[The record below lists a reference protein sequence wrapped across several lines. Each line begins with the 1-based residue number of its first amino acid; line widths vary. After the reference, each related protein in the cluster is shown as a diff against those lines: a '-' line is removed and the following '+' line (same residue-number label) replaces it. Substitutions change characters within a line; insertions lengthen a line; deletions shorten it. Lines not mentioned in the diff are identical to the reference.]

1 MFIALLLFFFILS
14 LGQLCRQ
21 ASNRV
26 LAWDLSVKLYGPE
39 MDCIGCGINGN
50 LSGAISQGETVAE

>member
-1 MFIALLLFFFILS
+1 MLS
-14 LGQLCRQ
+14 SGQPCRQ
-21 ASNRV
+21 ASNQV

-39 MDCIGCGINGN
+39 MDCIGRGINGN